1 MKKITDLAP
10 IASAATPAKNDV
22 INVGENITFGYLRLL
37 MNVFCVNSIRHS
49 NANPEITYVPGVQ
62 SFA

>member
-1 MKKITDLAP
+1 MTDLAP
-10 IASAATPAKNDV
+10 SASAATHAKGDV
-22 INVGENITFGYLRLL
+22 INVGENITFAYLQLL
-37 MNVFCVNSIRHS
+37 MNLFSVNFIRHS